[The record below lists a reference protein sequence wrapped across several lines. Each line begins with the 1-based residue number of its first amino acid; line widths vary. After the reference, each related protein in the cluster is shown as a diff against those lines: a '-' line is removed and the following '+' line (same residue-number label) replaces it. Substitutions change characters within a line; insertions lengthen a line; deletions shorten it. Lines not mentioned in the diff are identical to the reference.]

1 MPGRSLD
8 DIFGDGPVVPNSHK
22 EVPSSRDIKKK
33 YKPDIFLWFPLAR
46 TDLDVILSI
55 VVTNQFDVLIEIR
68 KYGIIKSRIH
78 YNQQNEEIGI
88 KWDSL
93 KRDINSLLRERASDD
108 TRPIEQVLFSI
119 LLSNEERI
127 QKLINGIANGHSL
140 ESIKDFIKNMDDLES
155 FYEEIDD
162 KRSTSEIPLHT
173 EIDSTRTCSLELI
186 KKNKDLTSIRDAKE
200 IGIKLNADNLIEHTT
215 EKLLE
220 NNHFL
225 TFEESREIYY
235 YKNGV
240 YTYGGDIF
248 IEKEVERICGY
259 KVSNKH
265 ITEIKGHIAR
275 RTYHKRDELDANLNI
290 INLQNGL
297 YAIDKNE
304 LLPHSPNY
312 LSINQKP
319 IMYDPKAKALMFGKF
334 LKDVLYS
341 SEIRTAVEAMAY
353 TFYRDCPFEH
363 FFKLFGYGSNGKS
376 VFTGLLSSM
385 HDTRN
390 VSNVPISSLVDNRF
404 AISDLEFKDVN
415 IDTELPN
422 ISIKDT
428 SNLKKLTGGR
438 KQPTR
443 IERKNQKAYD
453 TYLHAK
459 LFFNTNSISETVDQ
473 TAAYYRRE
481 IIISFPNTFE
491 GTGKDDPYLLKK
503 LSSEQEMSG
512 IFNIMMI
519 ALRSLL
525 RRNGLYLNE
534 KTIEERR
541 EKYEKAVNP
550 IRAFL
555 DEAISEESVESDM
568 VTKDDMYDAY
578 VKYCKQN
585 KIAIKQ
591 KESLGK
597 ELKKNGIEDGRL
609 GVEIDGKRK
618 TCWKG
623 VRLRPEYEK
632 VIEMNLVM
640 TSGTS

>member
-1 MPGRSLD
+1 MSKRSLD
-8 DIFGDGPVVPNSHK
+8 DIFGDGLVLPRSTK
-22 EVPSSRDIKKK
+22 DTSRSLDIKKK
-33 YKPDIFLWFPLAR
+33 YNPDVFLWLPVAR
-46 TDLDVILSI
+46 TDSDVIVSI
-55 VVTNQFDVLIEIR
+55 VVTNQFDIFIETR
-68 KYGIIKSRIH
+68 KYGIVKSRIY
-78 YNQQNEEIGI
+78 YNQQKGEIGI
-88 KWDSL
+88 EWDSL
-93 KRDINSLLRERASDD
+93 RRDINSLLRERASDD
-108 TRPIEQVLFSI
+108 TRPIEQVLFLI

-127 QKLINGIANGHSL
+127 QKFINGIANGRSL
-140 ESIKDFIKNMDDLES
+140 DSLKDFIKNTDDLES
-155 FYEEIDD
+155 FYEEVDD
-162 KRSTSEIPLHT
+162 KRFTAEIPLHT
-173 EIDSTRTCSLELI
+173 EIDSTRTCSLQLV
-186 KKNKDLTSIRDAKE
+186 KKNKDTNKKDARE
-200 IGIKLNADNLIEHTT
+200 IETQLDANHLIEQTT
-215 EKLLE
+215 EKILE

-225 TFEESREIYY
+225 TFEESREVYY

-240 YTYGGDIF
+240 YIAGGDIL
-248 IEKEVERICGY
+248 IEKEAERICGY
-259 KVSNKH
+259 KISNKH

-275 RTYHKRDELDANLNI
+275 RTYHKRKEIDANLKL

-297 YAIDKNE
+297 YDINKNE
-304 LLPHSPNY
+304 LLPHSPDY

-319 IMYDPKAKALMFGKF
+319 IMYDPKAKPKIFGTF
-334 LKDVLYS
+334 LKDVLYP
-341 SEIRTAVEAMAY
+341 SEIRTAVDAMAY

-376 VFTGLLSSM
+376 VFTGLISAM

-438 KQPTR
+438 KQPIR

-491 GTGKDDPYLLKK
+491 GTGKDDPYLLGK

-512 IFNIMMI
+512 IFNVMMN
-519 ALRSLL
+519 ALRSIL

-555 DEAISEESVESDM
+555 DEAIDESTVGDI

-597 ELKKNGIEDGRL
+597 ELKKMKIEDGRL
-609 GVEIDGKRK
+609 GVEIEGKRK

-632 VIEMNLVM
+632 VIEMNLIM